1 MATAECSMETERPLN
16 LEMFFGLSTLQQ
28 PAIRQSP
35 TLTQNP
41 DSLTITC
48 VYFDNQGEWE
58 GNALDL
64 VLAAMQSFPNAAF
77 LGLTFLPPTLPHYY
91 NFPSDIGSN
100 IGSFSV
106 AVAGMH
112 PTRQVSHMHCIF
124 LLNILTN

>member
-1 MATAECSMETERPLN
+1 M
-16 LEMFFGLSTLQQ
+16 
-28 PAIRQSP
+28 
-35 TLTQNP
+35 
-41 DSLTITC
+41 ITF
-48 VYFDNQGEWE
+48 VYSDNQGEWE

-112 PTRQVSHMHCIF
+112 PTRQVGHLQFIF
-124 LLNILTN
+124 LLKILFN